1 MQGLVFFLGLLTLA
15 GVWFGPLPWLAA
27 HAFSAHMVMHMSVV
41 AVAAPLL
48 ACGVAGGRLDP
59 VRKAPS
65 LFTPIPVSLVEL
77 VVVWVWHTPVLHH
90 VARHSLSGLAVEQ
103 GTFLLSGLVLWL
115 SVFGGDDEQRRNRA
129 AAGVLAL
136 LLTSMH
142 MTALGVLL
150 ALPLRPLYAH
160 VGGVAGLTPL
170 QDQQLGGAIML
181 LIGGA
186 SYLVGGL
193 RLTREVLRGT
203 ASKHED
209 LQPNSVSTT
218 RNEGSSLPRGRE
230 FRTATVSRGR
240 ESWVPT
246 EACPACASAAGTGE
260 HGRRAGTANSM
271 PYENSGFF
279 PGNDRR
285 VRVEEVLLTWRE
297 EQK

>member
-1 MQGLVFFLGLLTLA
+1 MQGMVFFLGLLTLA
-15 GVWFGPLPWLAA
+15 GVWFGPLPRLAA

-48 ACGVAGGRLDP
+48 ACGVAGSRLDP
-59 VRKAPS
+59 VRKAPA

-77 VVVWVWHTPVLHH
+77 VVVWVWHTPALHH
-90 VARHSLSGLAVEQ
+90 VARHSPSGLVVEQ

-115 SVFGGDDEQRRNRA
+115 SAFGGEEEQRRNRA

-142 MTALGVLL
+142 MTVLGVLL
-150 ALPLRPLYAH
+150 ALPQRPLYAH

-170 QDQQLGGAIML
+170 QDQHLGGAIML

-193 RLTREVLRGT
+193 WLTCEVLRGT
-203 ASKHED
+203 ASKHAD

-218 RNEGSSLPRGRE
+218 RD
-230 FRTATVSRGR
+230 SR
-240 ESWVPT
+240 S
-246 EACPACASAAGTGE
+246 
-260 HGRRAGTANSM
+260 
-271 PYENSGFF
+271 
-279 PGNDRR
+279 
-285 VRVEEVLLTWRE
+285 
-297 EQK
+297 